1 MVDTKQA
8 RWVFH
13 VAQNFCGCLIL
24 QIGHF
29 FLFRR
34 NQFLRLGVMKQ
45 ECSVIVRWR
54 EFTPFNF
61 VIILIVSL
69 VCQNLLIAGL
79 NIQSIQL
86 N

>member
-8 RWVFH
+8 RWVFR

-24 QIGHF
+24 QIQHF
-29 FLFRR
+29 FLFHR
-34 NQFLRLGVMKQ
+34 NQFLQLGVMKQ
-45 ECSVIVRWR
+45 EWSVIVRWHD
-54 EFTPFNF
+54 FTPLNF

-69 VCQNLLIAGL
+69 VSQILLIAGL